1 MFNTCKT
8 KQEKL
13 VDDETNKT
21 KQKGINYANTHK
33 RKELDEDK
41 EETRRKE
48 RPLTRELKELGKIKQ
63 WKEKQ

>member
-33 RKELDEDK
+33 RKELDEDN

-48 RPLTRELKELGKIKQ
+48 RPLTRELKELGKIK
-63 WKEKQ
+63 